1 MAEDFEVGGPP
12 PEESSNRTFLYAA
25 GGIGL
30 LILLSIGCLA
40 GYALFLAPR
49 QLEGRQAELTQIAA
63 QNTQTS
69 LEITQTA
76 GARFPSPTTP
86 PTRTPVPTNTVTPT
100 RVVVVASATPT
111 TVSATLDPA
120 QQTAAALATLQ
131 ALTPS
136 PTVTALPTTG
146 FADEGGFPA
155 LLVLAGA
162 LVLVVIVARRMRMRP
177 VA

>member
-1 MAEDFEVGGPP
+1 M
-12 PEESSNRTFLYAA
+12 AA

-30 LILLSIGCLA
+30 LILISIGCLA
-40 GYALFLAPR
+40 GYALFLAPA
-49 QLEGRQAELTQIAA
+49 QQEGRLAQLTEIAA

-69 LEITQTA
+69 LQITQTA
-76 GARFPSPTTP
+76 EGRFPSPTTP
-86 PTRTPVPTNTVTPT
+86 PTRTTVPTNTNTPT

-111 TVSATLDPA
+111 VITATLDPA
-120 QQTAAALATLQ
+120 QATAAALATLQ

-146 FADEGGFPA
+146 FADEGGFPM
-155 LLVLAGA
+155 LLVLAGI
-162 LVLVVIVARRMRMRP
+162 LVVVVIVARRMRMRP

>member
-12 PEESSNRTFLYAA
+12 PEESSNRTFLFAA

-30 LILLSIGCLA
+30 LILISIGCLA

-49 QLEGRQAELTQIAA
+49 QLESRETQLTQIAA

-111 TVSATLDPA
+111 TVPATLDPA

-146 FADEGGFPA
+146 FADEGGFPT
-155 LLVLAGA
+155 LLLLAGA
-162 LVLVVIVARRMRMRP
+162 LVVVVIVARRMRMRP